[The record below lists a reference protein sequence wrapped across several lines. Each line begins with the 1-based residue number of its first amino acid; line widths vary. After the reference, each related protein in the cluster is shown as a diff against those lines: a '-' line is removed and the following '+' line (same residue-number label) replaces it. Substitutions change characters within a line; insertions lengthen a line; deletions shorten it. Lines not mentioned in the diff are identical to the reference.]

1 MKVNNKFKK
10 GFTLVELVV
19 VIAVIAIL
27 AAVSV
32 GAYFGVTD
40 SANDS
45 KLTSESANI
54 KLNITLLGSEGN
66 SYCNI
71 NKDYLEIND
80 VTLFNEEL
88 TKDTGIRYN
97 VLINGTG
104 NIDNSN
110 DPIINF
116 IGINNSDTKFDYF
129 EYSTVEIVN
138 KYIKVNLISG
148 DSEIIKGNIE
158 INDSDTPT
166 EEPDIALDDE
176 VIDNYEGSG
185 SIVIE
190 LGDDSSVGLADNNGQ
205 LISSATYS
213 CVSNSDEKYNITLR
227 DMNNIYEGAGKSNIG
242 AIKVGHNDINLKT
255 PGEFKF
261 DVADDVVGV
270 IFYIGD
276 KKQNGC
282 MVEINGVTSD
292 MISSNNIDHK
302 IMATTR
308 NNKTVS
314 FKTIGSEDILYQ
326 VAYINKIELI
336 LA

>member
-71 NKDYLEIND
+71 NKDYLEINNI
-80 VTLFNEEL
+80 TLFNEEL
-88 TKDTGIRYN
+88 NKDTGISYN

-129 EYSTVEIVN
+129 EYSTSDIVN

-148 DSEIIKGNIE
+148 ESEIIKGNIE
-158 INDSDTPT
+158 INDNDNPT
-166 EEPDIALDDE
+166 GEPDIE
-176 VIDNYEGSG
+176 VEETITRDVEKTGNVRFNFPVINEPQDQYVGIKIFTEEFNVVSG
-185 SIVIE
+185 EYTLS
-190 LGDDSSVGLADNNGQ
+190 LKDLNNC
-205 LISSATYS
+205 YS
-213 CVSNSDEKYNITLR
+213 DAYNSRKT
-227 DMNNIYEGAGKSNIG
+227 GVF
-242 AIKVGHNDINLKT
+242 KVGDLENAGSFSFSVPSEVKSVIIRVGT
-255 PGEFKF
+255 YKF
-261 DVADDVVGV
+261 TT
-270 IFYIGD
+270 
-276 KKQNGC
+276 
-282 MVEINGVTSD
+282 ES
-292 MISSNNIDHK
+292 MISINDEEAMLITHMSTHNNFEAIEV
-302 IMATTR
+302 TTL

-314 FKTIGSEDILYQ
+314 FKTILDNEKAHRI
-326 VAYINKIELI
+326 AYISSIEYVL
-336 LA
+336 

>member
-1 MKVNNKFKK
+1 MKANNKIKK

-27 AAVSV
+27 SAVSV

-80 VTLFNEEL
+80 ITLFNEEL
-88 TKDTGIRYN
+88 NKDTGISYN

-116 IGINNSDTKFDYF
+116 IGINNSDTKFVYF
-129 EYSTVEIVN
+129 EYSTSDIVN

-158 INDSDTPT
+158 IIDSDTPV
-166 EEPDIALDDE
+166 EETITRDVDKIGNVIFNFPVINEPIDQYVGNKISTDE
-176 VIDNYEGSG
+176 FNVTSG
-185 SIVIE
+185 EYTLS
-190 LGDDSSVGLADNNGQ
+190 LKDLNNC
-205 LISSATYS
+205 YS
-213 CVSNSDEKYNITLR
+213 DASTNS
-227 DMNNIYEGAGKSNIG
+227 GIG
-242 AIKVGHNDINLKT
+242 VFKVGDLENAGSFNFTVPNEVKSVIIR
-255 PGEFKF
+255 
-261 DVADDVVGV
+261 VGT
-270 IFYIGD
+270 Y
-276 KKQNGC
+276 KLAT
-282 MVEINGVTSD
+282 ES
-292 MISSNNIDHK
+292 MISINDEEAMLITHMSTHNNFEAIEV
-302 IMATTR
+302 TTS

-314 FKTIGSEDILYQ
+314 FKTILDNEKAHRI
-326 VAYINKIELI
+326 VYISSIEYVL
-336 LA
+336 

>member
-88 TKDTGIRYN
+88 NKDTGIRYN

-104 NIDNSN
+104 NIHNSN

-158 INDSDTPT
+158 INNSDTPT
-166 EEPDIALDDE
+166 EEPDIAIDDE
-176 VIDNYEGSG
+176 VIDNYEGSETG
-185 SIVIE
+185 ITFKLGGDSSNHASDKGTLLSEETYSISPEELDTNYYDLTLSNIKNLWIGAHS
-190 LGDDSSVGLADNNGQ
+190 LGDGSLLLGKPVAGSTESGTFSFRVKEEVKAVILSIASYNYQHNSQ
-205 LISSATYS
+205 LI
-213 CVSNSDEKYNITLR
+213 
-227 DMNNIYEGAGKSNIG
+227 
-242 AIKVGHNDINLKT
+242 
-255 PGEFKF
+255 
-261 DVADDVVGV
+261 
-270 IFYIGD
+270 
-276 KKQNGC
+276 
-282 MVEINGVTSD
+282 INGVTTEAKNNTNTD
-292 MISSNNIDHK
+292 RKIKVTTNTTKDIIIS
-302 IMATTR
+302 TTEEY
-308 NNKTVS
+308 KYCYI
-314 FKTIGSEDILYQ
+314 KEIIL
-326 VAYINKIELI
+326 VI
-336 LA
+336 

>member
-32 GAYFGVTD
+32 GTYFGVTD

-71 NKDYLEIND
+71 NKNYLEINN
-80 VTLFNEEL
+80 VTLFNQEL
-88 TKDTGIRYN
+88 NKDTGILYN

-116 IGINNSDTKFDYF
+116 VGINNSDTKFDYF

-158 INDSDTPT
+158 INDNDTRV
-166 EEPDIALDDE
+166 EEPDIELNDE
-176 VIDNYEGSG
+176 VIDNYIDNETGIRFKLGEDSSNHVSDKG
-185 SIVIE
+185 TLLSEETYSISPEELDTNYYDLTLSNIKNLWIGAHS
-190 LGDDSSVGLADNNGQ
+190 LGDGSLLLGKPVAESTESGTFSFRVKDEVKAVILSIASYNYTHNSQLVINGITTEAKNN
-205 LISSATYS
+205 T
-213 CVSNSDEKYNITLR
+213 NTDRK
-227 DMNNIYEGAGKSNIG
+227 
-242 AIKVGHNDINLKT
+242 IKVTTNTTKDITISTTEEYKYCYIKEIIL
-255 PGEFKF
+255 
-261 DVADDVVGV
+261 V
-270 IFYIGD
+270 I
-276 KKQNGC
+276 
-282 MVEINGVTSD
+282 
-292 MISSNNIDHK
+292 
-302 IMATTR
+302 
-308 NNKTVS
+308 
-314 FKTIGSEDILYQ
+314 
-326 VAYINKIELI
+326 
-336 LA
+336 

>member
-54 KLNITLLGSEGN
+54 KLNISLLGSEGN

-71 NKDYLEIND
+71 NKDYLEINNI
-80 VTLFNEEL
+80 TLFNEEL
-88 TKDTGIRYN
+88 NKDTGIRYN

-104 NIDNSN
+104 SIDNSN

-158 INDSDTPT
+158 INDSDTPVEETITRDVDKIGNVIFNFPITNEPQDQFVGNKITT
-166 EEPDIALDDE
+166 EEFN
-176 VIDNYEGSG
+176 VTSG
-185 SIVIE
+185 TYTLSLKE
-190 LGDDSSVGLADNNGQ
+190 LNNCYSDAYNSS
-205 LISSATYS
+205 
-213 CVSNSDEKYNITLR
+213 K
-227 DMNNIYEGAGKSNIG
+227 IG
-242 AIKVGHNDINLKT
+242 VFKVGDLENAGSFSFSVPNEVKSVIIR
-255 PGEFKF
+255 
-261 DVADDVVGV
+261 VGT
-270 IFYIGD
+270 Y
-276 KKQNGC
+276 KLAT
-282 MVEINGVTSD
+282 ES
-292 MISSNNIDHK
+292 MISINDEEAMLITHMSTYNNFEAIEV
-302 IMATTR
+302 TTL

-314 FKTIGSEDILYQ
+314 LKTILDNEKAHRI
-326 VAYINKIELI
+326 VYISSIE
-336 LA
+336 

>member
-1 MKVNNKFKK
+1 MNNKKIK
-10 GFTLVELVV
+10 NKVKRGFTLVELVV

-54 KLNITLLGSEGN
+54 KLNISILGSEGN

-88 TKDTGIRYN
+88 NKDTGIRYN

-104 NIDNSN
+104 NIDNKN

-129 EYSTVEIVN
+129 EYSTSDIVN

-148 DSEIIKGNIE
+148 DNEIIKGNIE

-166 EEPDIALDDE
+166 EGPDIEVEETINRDVDKIGNVIFNFPVTNEPQDQYVGIKIFTDEFNVTSGAYTLGLKELNNCYSDASNSYDRGVFKVGDFSNPGSFSFSVPNEVKSVIIRVGAHKTSLESMISINNSEAIEITRMSGLDKFEAIE
-176 VIDNYEGSG
+176 VTTLNNKTITFKTL
-185 SIVIE
+185 
-190 LGDDSSVGLADNNGQ
+190 LGNETAHKVA
-205 LISSATYS
+205 LISS
-213 CVSNSDEKYNITLR
+213 
-227 DMNNIYEGAGKSNIG
+227 
-242 AIKVGHNDINLKT
+242 
-255 PGEFKF
+255 
-261 DVADDVVGV
+261 
-270 IFYIGD
+270 
-276 KKQNGC
+276 
-282 MVEINGVTSD
+282 
-292 MISSNNIDHK
+292 
-302 IMATTR
+302 
-308 NNKTVS
+308 
-314 FKTIGSEDILYQ
+314 
-326 VAYINKIELI
+326 IEYVL
-336 LA
+336 

>member
-80 VTLFNEEL
+80 ITSFNEEL
-88 TKDTGIRYN
+88 NKDTGIRYN

-129 EYSTVEIVN
+129 EYSTSDIVN

-148 DSEIIKGNIE
+148 DSEIIKG
-158 INDSDTPT
+158 
-166 EEPDIALDDE
+166 
-176 VIDNYEGSG
+176 Y
-185 SIVIE
+185 
-190 LGDDSSVGLADNNGQ
+190 
-205 LISSATYS
+205 
-213 CVSNSDEKYNITLR
+213 
-227 DMNNIYEGAGKSNIG
+227 
-242 AIKVGHNDINLKT
+242 
-255 PGEFKF
+255 
-261 DVADDVVGV
+261 
-270 IFYIGD
+270 
-276 KKQNGC
+276 
-282 MVEINGVTSD
+282 
-292 MISSNNIDHK
+292 
-302 IMATTR
+302 
-308 NNKTVS
+308 
-314 FKTIGSEDILYQ
+314 
-326 VAYINKIELI
+326 
-336 LA
+336 